1 MEYTRVFLILIILV
15 IVIGCLMFYRD
26 KSETSEQ
33 NVKEMTEKQQM
44 SVEELGEPVVQ
55 ESNA

>member
-26 KSETSEQ
+26 KAETSEQ
-33 NVKEMTEKQQM
+33 NVKEMTAERQM
-44 SVEELGEPVVQ
+44 SVEELGEPQ
-55 ESNA
+55 NP